1 MDETLHKKKKQSTSS
16 DNSEGCSQDYSGIDL
31 VSADPPGQESDTEMV
46 DLIKDGRSEDTI
58 DRQPLL
64 MAESDMDTDG
74 MSVGEGG

>member
-1 MDETLHKKKKQSTSS
+1 MDETLHKKKKHSTFS
-16 DNSEGCSQDYSGIDL
+16 DDSDIDL

-46 DLIKDGRSEDTI
+46 DLMKDGQSEDAI

-74 MSVGEGG
+74 MCACGCGS

>member
-1 MDETLHKKKKQSTSS
+1 MDETLRKKKKQSTSS
-16 DNSEGCSQDYSGIDL
+16 DNSSQDDSGFDL
-31 VSADPPGQESDTEMV
+31 VSADPPGQESDTEMM
-46 DLIKDGRSEDTI
+46 DLMKDGRSEDTI